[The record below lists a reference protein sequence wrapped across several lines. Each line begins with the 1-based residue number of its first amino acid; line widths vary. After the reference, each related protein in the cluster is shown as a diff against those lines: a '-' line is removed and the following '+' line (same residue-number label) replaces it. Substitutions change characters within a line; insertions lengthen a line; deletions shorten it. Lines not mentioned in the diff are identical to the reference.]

1 MHTCQ
6 ALPKKVDT
14 LGRYEILGELG
25 RGTISVVYE
34 ARDLLTDGA
43 VALKLIE
50 PSVWGE
56 PNSGTERLLFLTEA
70 MPGWRLK
77 HPNIVTVYDAGD
89 GDGKVYLAM
98 ERVAG
103 RSLRRMIDESPPLG
117 VGRSIRIAVEIASAL
132 AHAHEQ
138 GVVHRGLTPSNILVQ
153 PGDRPKI
160 TGFGLAPLQEA
171 APAAWNHAARLGYL
185 SPEQIR
191 CDEPIDGRSDLFS
204 LGVVLYEMLTGR
216 LPFGG
221 DSPAEI
227 MRSVLESEPPLPS
240 EQNSHVPP
248 AVDGLV
254 LSMLA
259 KNPDDRAPN
268 VQVVARSL
276 RRLEE
281 DLDGELAA
289 DGRYDEPLLET
300 MTAGAHASD
309 ERHEAPVLQAWS
321 EPWRPAPS
329 PSTYALI
336 ALILA
341 AAGVG
346 ALWQW
351 RQSSD
356 SGEIRVATV
365 GAEAAT
371 AVRGEPATP
380 IRAEPATAIAPETP
394 RSGERRVAAPEPAQ
408 KKKAASKVAARQ
420 PPAGATASV
429 TTLAP
434 QTPPS
439 AVALT
444 ASPETA
450 VAPLRSVPP
459 AREAPRMQRTSIP
472 TSSEAPPKT
481 SGRPSAKTAT
491 VVVDVSPWG
500 EIYVD
505 GKPRGTTPPLKTF
518 DVPPGRHRIEVRNPI
533 QPPHITF
540 ATLEAGE
547 VRRIRHEFE

>member
-1 MHTCQ
+1 
-6 ALPKKVDT
+6 
-14 LGRYEILGELG
+14 
-25 RGTISVVYE
+25 
-34 ARDLLTDGA
+34 
-43 VALKLIE
+43 
-50 PSVWGE
+50 
-56 PNSGTERLLFLTEA
+56 
-70 MPGWRLK
+70 
-77 HPNIVTVYDAGD
+77 
-89 GDGKVYLAM
+89 
-98 ERVAG
+98 
-103 RSLRRMIDESPPLG
+103 
-117 VGRSIRIAVEIASAL
+117 
-132 AHAHEQ
+132 
-138 GVVHRGLTPSNILVQ
+138 
-153 PGDRPKI
+153 
-160 TGFGLAPLQEA
+160 
-171 APAAWNHAARLGYL
+171 AARLGYL
-185 SPEQIR
+185 SPEQTR

-216 LPFGG
+216 LPFRG

-259 KNPDDRAPN
+259 NNPDDRAPN
-268 VQVVARSL
+268 VEVVARSL

-300 MTAGAHASD
+300 TTAGAHASH

-356 SGEIRVATV
+356 SSEIRVATV

-380 IRAEPATAIAPETP
+380 IRAEPAIAIAPEAP

-408 KKKAASKVAARQ
+408 KEKPASKAAARQ
-420 PPAGATASV
+420 PPAGPTARV
-429 TTLAP
+429 PALAP
-434 QTPPS
+434 QPPPS
-439 AVALT
+439 VVALT
-444 ASPETA
+444 APPETA

-459 AREAPRMQRTSIP
+459 AREAPPRMQRTSIP
-472 TSSEAPPKT
+472 TSSEAPSKT
-481 SGRPSAKTAT
+481 SGRPPAKTAT

-500 EIYVD
+500 EI
-505 GKPRGTTPPLKTF
+505 
-518 DVPPGRHRIEVRNPI
+518 
-533 QPPHITF
+533 
-540 ATLEAGE
+540 
-547 VRRIRHEFE
+547 